1 MLKPILNKF
10 QVMLMQMIIYNKA
23 KIPKQSK

>member
-1 MLKPILNKF
+1 MLKPVLNKF
-10 QVMLMQMIIYNKA
+10 QVMLMQMIVHKA